1 MAIRETWATRIGFI
15 LAAVGSAVGL
25 GNIWRFPFLT
35 AESGGAAFLVAYLFL
50 VAVIGLPV
58 MLVEF
63 VIGRESK
70 QNVVDAFPEIGAPTW
85 KFIGAIGAL
94 AGFVILSYYSVVGGW
109 VIQYMVGSLTGG
121 YAGNAEAFFGSAA
134 EGTNALAYDLLF
146 MAIVAAIVSF
156 GVRDGLERAAKV
168 MIPSVVGLLV
178 LLAAYGATLSGASEG
193 YAYYLSP
200 DLSTLVGDAIALL
213 PDAAGQ
219 AFFTLSLGMG
229 VMITYASYLGED
241 RNMLRDSLL
250 IVVVDTSIAILAGL
264 AVFPFL
270 FAQGVD
276 PGTGGV
282 GTTFVGLASA
292 FGSLPAGQVVGF
304 VFFAMLFL
312 AALTSAFSILEV
324 IVSFTIDTFDVDR
337 KPATVAIA
345 AVIFLVGV
353 PTAMSLDY
361 LTLYDA
367 IANRILLIGGGLLLA
382 IFGGWFY
389 ASGAREELQKGM
401 PGGETLTTAWIWI
414 LRIPVVLVLAYVLY
428 TGIIEV
434 AGIVAGM

>member
-1 MAIRETWATRIGFI
+1 
-15 LAAVGSAVGL
+15 
-25 GNIWRFPFLT
+25 
-35 AESGGAAFLVAYLFL
+35 
-50 VAVIGLPV
+50 
-58 MLVEF
+58 
-63 VIGRESK
+63 
-70 QNVVDAFPEIGAPTW
+70 
-85 KFIGAIGAL
+85 
-94 AGFVILSYYSVVGGW
+94 
-109 VIQYMVGSLTGG
+109 
-121 YAGNAEAFFGSAA
+121 
-134 EGTNALAYDLLF
+134 
-146 MAIVAAIVSF
+146 MAIVAGIVSL

-178 LLAAYGATLSGASEG
+178 ILAAYGATLSGASEG

-200 DLSTLVGDAIALL
+200 DMSTIVGDAISLL

-241 RNMLRDSLL
+241 RNLLHDSLL
-250 IVVVDTSIAILAGL
+250 IVAVDTFVAILAGL

-276 PGTGGV
+276 PGAGGV

-292 FGSLPAGQVVGF
+292 FGTLPGGQVVGF
-304 VFFAMLFL
+304 VFFSMLFL

-324 IVSFTIDTFDVDR
+324 IVSFAIDTFDVDR
-337 KPATVAIA
+337 RPATVAIA

-367 IANRILLIGGGLLLA
+367 IANQILLIGGGLLLA
-382 IFGGWFY
+382 IFGGWFF
-389 ASGAREELQKGM
+389 ASEASDELRRGM
-401 PGGETLTTAWIWI
+401 PGGETLTTVWIWV
-414 LRIPVVLVLAYVLY
+414 LRVPVVLVLAYVLY
-428 TGIIEV
+428 NGIVAV
-434 AGIVAGM
+434 AGIVGGM